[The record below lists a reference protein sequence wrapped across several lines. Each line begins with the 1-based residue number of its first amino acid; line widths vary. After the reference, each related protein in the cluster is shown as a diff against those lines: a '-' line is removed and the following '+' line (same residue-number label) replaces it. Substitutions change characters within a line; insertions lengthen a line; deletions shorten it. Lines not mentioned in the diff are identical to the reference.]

1 MTVGIYATM
10 SGYTLRKIESESYG
24 YYETIEEAEEV
35 KKELE
40 KVNWDKNRL
49 QEIREKVGVSKIP
62 KYYHR
67 AKTPNGIVYKVMKKV
82 NGKVEYYGRYKDEDT
97 AKKIVEELKK
107 VDWNKEL
114 LPRIKEKIQQ
124 NGA

>member
-1 MTVGIYATM
+1 MTVGIYSTM
-10 SGYTLRKIESESYG
+10 SGYTLRKTESYG

-49 QEIREKVGVSKIP
+49 QEIREKVGVSKVP
-62 KYYHR
+62 KYYDR
-67 AKTPNGIVYKVMKKV
+67 VKTPNGIIYKVGKKV
-82 NGKVEYYGRYKDEDT
+82 DGKDEYFGQYKDEDT

-124 NGA
+124 NEA

>member
-10 SGYTLRKIESESYG
+10 SGYTLRKTESYG

-40 KVNWDKNRL
+40 KVNWDKSRL
-49 QEIREKVGVSKIP
+49 QEIRERVGVSKVP
-62 KYYHR
+62 KYYDR
-67 AKTPNGIVYKVMKKV
+67 VKTSHGIVYRVGKKV
-82 NGKVEYYGRYKDEDT
+82 NGKEEHYGQYKDEDT
-97 AKKIVEELKK
+97 AKKIVDELKK

-124 NGA
+124 NEA

>member
-10 SGYTLRKIESESYG
+10 SGYTLRKTESYG

-49 QEIREKVGVSKIP
+49 QEIRERVGVSKVP
-62 KYYHR
+62 KYYDR
-67 AKTPNGIVYKVMKKV
+67 VKTPNGIVYKVGKKV
-82 NGKVEYYGRYKDEDT
+82 DGKDEYFGQYKDEDT
-97 AKKIVEELKK
+97 AKKIVDELKK

-124 NGA
+124 NEA